1 MRRRVE
7 RRHDPT
13 SMAVAARLLE
23 INPDVVTAWNLRRE
37 TIVSLAEEAAAA
49 EAAHSTETNI
59 STTSTS
65 TTDSAASPDSSPYSP
80 PLEDELALTEKTLRK
95 NPKSYPSWHH
105 RRWTVRRIVEAA
117 RSSQETAADADTVL
131 AREIRLVEK
140 LLEMDD
146 RNFHCW
152 GYRRFVAALA
162 SASPS
167 DELAFTTRKIE
178 ANFSNYSAWHHRSS
192 VLPLAHGVPRD
203 GDGDGLFPGTR
214 VLPKE
219 VLDAEYELVQQA
231 FFTEPE
237 DQSGWMYHRWLTGQT
252 AGGRTGMGT
261 GTVGNGVSRDGDG
274 DIPVPVPVPGDVAET
289 LDREAALCRE
299 IIEMEPS
306 SRWPVATLARL
317 RAASGTDTGAE
328 ESRECF
334 KKLEGLDPMRRG
346 YYCDCGGWCR

>member
-1 MRRRVE
+1 M
-7 RRHDPT
+7 
-13 SMAVAARLLE
+13 
-23 INPDVVTAWNLRRE
+23 
-37 TIVSLAEEAAAA
+37 
-49 EAAHSTETNI
+49 
-59 STTSTS
+59 
-65 TTDSAASPDSSPYSP
+65 
-80 PLEDELALTEKTLRK
+80 
-95 NPKSYPSWHH
+95 
-105 RRWTVRRIVEAA
+105 
-117 RSSQETAADADTVL
+117 
-131 AREIRLVEK
+131 
-140 LLEMDD
+140 
-146 RNFHCW
+146 
-152 GYRRFVAALA
+152 
-162 SASPS
+162 
-167 DELAFTTRKIE
+167 
-178 ANFSNYSAWHHRSS
+178 
-192 VLPLAHGVPRD
+192 
-203 GDGDGLFPGTR
+203 
-214 VLPKE
+214 PKE

-261 GTVGNGVSRDGDG
+261 GTVGNGVFRDGDG